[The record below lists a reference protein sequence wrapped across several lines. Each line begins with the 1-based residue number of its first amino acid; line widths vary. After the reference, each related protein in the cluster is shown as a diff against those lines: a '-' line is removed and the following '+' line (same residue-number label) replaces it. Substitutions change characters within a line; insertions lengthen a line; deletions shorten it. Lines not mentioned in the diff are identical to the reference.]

1 MTGPCVLLN
10 NNEAARAWLESAFSP
25 DAAQWAA
32 LERYAVM
39 IDHANAAQ
47 NLVAASTLPLMWARH
62 IADSAQLLCHDDPA
76 ADGLW
81 LDLGSGAGLPGVVI
95 AILTERPV
103 WLVES
108 RALRSRF
115 LEDVVAEL
123 GLSKRVVVQSMP
135 LARVGT
141 TRAATISA
149 RAFAPLDRLI
159 DLSARF
165 STDKTRWLLP
175 KGQNAA
181 KELALLPGAWQ
192 KLFHVEQSVTDAASG
207 ILVGTGTVKDRR
219 KTI

>member
-1 MTGPCVLLN
+1 VTEPLVLTN
-10 NNEAARAWLESAFSP
+10 DEDARAWLTVRFAP

-32 LERYAVM
+32 LERYAAM
-39 IDHANAAQ
+39 IESANATQ
-47 NLVAASTLPLMWARH
+47 NLVAASTLPVIWARH

-81 LDLGSGAGLPGVVI
+81 LDLGSGAGLPGLVV
-95 AILTERPV
+95 AILSDRPV

-108 RALRSRF
+108 RALRCRF
-115 LEDVVAEL
+115 LEDVVTEL
-123 GLSKRVVVQSMP
+123 ALGRRVAVQAMP
-135 LARVGT
+135 LARLAT

-181 KELALLPGAWQ
+181 KELALLTPAWQ
-192 KLFHVEQSVTDAASG
+192 KLFHVEQSVTDPSSG
-207 ILVGTGTVKDRR
+207 IIVGTGTVKDRR
-219 KTI
+219 KNL

>member
-1 MTGPCVLLN
+1 VTAAVVLN
-10 NNEAARAWLESAFSP
+10 DNDSARAWLESRFAPS
-25 DAAQWAA
+25 AGQWSA
-32 LERYAVM
+32 LESYAGM
-39 IDHANAAQ
+39 IELANAAQ
-47 NLVAASTLPLMWARH
+47 NLVAASTLPMMWARH
-62 IADSAQLLCHDDPA
+62 IADSAQLLCHDDAA

-81 LDLGSGAGLPGVVI
+81 LDLGSGAGLPGVVV
-95 AILTERPV
+95 AILTDRPV

-108 RALRSRF
+108 RALRCRF
-115 LEDVVAEL
+115 LEDVVIEL
-123 GLSKRVVVQSMP
+123 GLGRRVAVQAMP
-135 LARVGT
+135 LARLPT

-149 RAFAPLDRLI
+149 RAFAPLDRLV

-181 KELALLPGAWQ
+181 KELALLTPAWQ

-207 ILVGTGTVKDRR
+207 IIVGTGTVKDRR